1 MQRNYLSVAINTAV
15 APILAALCCA
25 LMHLGCG
32 PEAGGKKVI
41 VFWAMGAE
49 GENVQQLIPEFERR
63 NPDIHVRLQTIP
75 WTAAHEKLLTAYAGR
90 STPDIA
96 QLGNTWIPE
105 FTILSALVNLQPWI
119 DRSSEVKKEKYFPG
133 IWETNVIDGTI
144 YGIPWYVDT
153 RLLFYRT
160 DLLGQAGYDH
170 APRTWS
176 EWFDASR
183 KVRALAADT
192 SHYAILLP
200 TNNEWVPP
208 VVMGLE
214 MNSTLLRDGDRY
226 GDFSGP
232 AFTAAFTDFNDFF
245 LNGWAPRKTQQIINV
260 YDAFAEGVFAMY
272 ITGPWNI
279 GEFLKRLPVTMQRN
293 WMTAPMPSADSA
305 YPGVSLAG
313 GSSLVLFRASKMK
326 DESWKLIEYLSEAD
340 RQAEFYHITGDLP
353 AVRESWRDSSISSNK
368 YIQAFYR
375 QLDRVAA
382 TPKIPE
388 WEQIAQKVREYSE
401 IVALDRMSV
410 HDALAAL
417 DREVNVILEKRRWML
432 DQGGK

>member
-1 MQRNYLSVAINTAV
+1 MRTNI
-15 APILAALCCA
+15 PILAALCCA
-25 LMHLGCG
+25 LMHFGCR
-32 PEAGGKKVI
+32 PEAGGKKVV

-49 GENVQQLIPEFERR
+49 GENVQKLIPEFERR
-63 NPDIHVRLQTIP
+63 NPDIHVRLQAIP

-105 FTILSALVNLQPWI
+105 FTILDALVDVQPWI

-160 DLLGQAGYDH
+160 DLLRQTGYDH

-183 KVRALAADT
+183 KVRARATDT

-200 TNNEWVPP
+200 TNNEWAPA

-214 MNSTLLRDGDRY
+214 RNSTLLRDGDRY

-232 AFTAAFTDFNDFF
+232 AFTAAFTDFNNFF

-279 GEFLKRLPVTMQRN
+279 GEFLKRLPASMQGN
-293 WMTAPMPSADSA
+293 WMTAPMPSADSV

-313 GSSLVLFRASKMK
+313 GSSLVLFRASKVK

-340 RQAEFYHITGDLP
+340 RQADFYKITGDLP

-368 YIQAFYR
+368 FIQAFYR
-375 QLDRVAA
+375 QLERVAA

-417 DREVNVILEKRRWML
+417 DRDVNVILEKRRWML
-432 DQGGK
+432 DHEGK

>member
-1 MQRNYLSVAINTAV
+1 
-15 APILAALCCA
+15 
-25 LMHLGCG
+25 MHLGCR
-32 PEAGGKKVI
+32 PEAGGKKVV

-49 GENVQQLIPEFERR
+49 GENVQKLIPEFERR
-63 NPDIHVRLQTIP
+63 NPDIHVRLQAIP

-105 FTILSALVNLQPWI
+105 FTILNALVDVRPWI
-119 DRSSEVKKEKYFPG
+119 DRSSEVKKENYFPG

-160 DLLGQAGYDH
+160 DLLRQAGYDH

-176 EWFDASR
+176 EWFDASK
-183 KVRALAADT
+183 KVRARASDT

-200 TNNEWVPP
+200 TNNEWAPA

-214 MNSTLLRDGDRY
+214 KNSTLLRDGDRY

-232 AFTAAFTDFNDFF
+232 TFTAAFTDFNNFF
-245 LNGWAPRKTQQIINV
+245 LNNWAPRKTQQIINV
-260 YDAFAEGVFAMY
+260 YDAFAEGIFAMY

-279 GEFLKRLPVTMQRN
+279 GEFLKRLPASMQGN
-293 WMTAPMPSADSA
+293 WMTAPMPSADST

-313 GSSLVLFRASKMK
+313 GSSLVLFRASNVK

-340 RQAEFYHITGDLP
+340 RQAEFYKITGDLP

-375 QLDRVAA
+375 QLERVAA

-417 DREVNVILEKRRWML
+417 DRDVNVILEKRRWML
-432 DQGGK
+432 DHEGK

>member
-1 MQRNYLSVAINTAV
+1 VRNNI
-15 APILAALCCA
+15 PILAALCCA
-25 LMHLGCG
+25 LMHLGCR
-32 PEAGGKKVI
+32 PETGGKKVI

-49 GENVQQLIPEFERR
+49 GENVQKLIPEFERR
-63 NPDIHVRLQTIP
+63 NPDIHVRLQAIP
-75 WTAAHEKLLTAYAGR
+75 WTAAHEKLLTAYAGG

-105 FTILSALVNLQPWI
+105 FIILNALVNVQPWI

-160 DLLGQAGYDH
+160 DLLRQAGYDH

-183 KVRALAADT
+183 KVRARAADT

-214 MNSTLLRDGDRY
+214 KNSTLLRDGDRY

-232 AFTAAFTDFNDFF
+232 AFTASFNDFNKFF
-245 LNGWAPRKTQQIINV
+245 LYGWAPRKTQQIINV

-279 GEFLKRLPVTMQRN
+279 GEFLKRLPASMQGN
-293 WMTAPMPSADSA
+293 WMTAPMPSPDSA

-313 GSSLVLFRASKMK
+313 GSSLVLFRSSKMK

-340 RQAEFYHITGDLP
+340 RQAEFYNITGDLP

-375 QLDRVAA
+375 QLERVTA

-417 DREVNVILEKRRWML
+417 DREVNIILEKRRWML
-432 DQGGK
+432 DHEGK